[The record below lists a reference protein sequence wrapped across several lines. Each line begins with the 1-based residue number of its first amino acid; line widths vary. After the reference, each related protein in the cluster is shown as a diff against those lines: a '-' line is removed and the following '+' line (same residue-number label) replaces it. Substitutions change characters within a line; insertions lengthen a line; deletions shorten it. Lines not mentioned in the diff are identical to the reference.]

1 MASNEGLSVTAV
13 VMSIIAVSIGVVLI
27 GSLLSPLAYDVMTD
41 LSTNYGS
48 DGASWSS
55 LVGVVVIMSI
65 LGLIIVAV
73 NTYTKK

>member
-1 MASNEGLSVTAV
+1 MASSDGLSVTAV

-41 LSTNYGS
+41 LSTNYGT
-48 DGASWSS
+48 DGASWST